1 MPSQAKVRPRP
12 IVLALLVV
20 GALCVVFAL
29 PFLNRGERGSQVEF
43 GEEVLQIL
51 AAGIHGDTEEW
62 KADRERYAALLS
74 EVSAR

>member
-29 PFLNRGERGSQVEF
+29 PFLNRGERGSQAEKYAQTVNTELLEP
-43 GEEVLQIL
+43 GVCGIVLDLRTNVWLGHRARIR
-51 AAGIHGDTEEW
+51 AG
-62 KADRERYAALLS
+62 
-74 EVSAR
+74 